1 MVHAVARRSPA
12 QGGRR
17 SRRAAIDP
25 SYGPQ
30 QLSHVPRPIPGHPRC
45 SVRQRAPGA
54 LVCHGR
60 AQVVRDNTADCHAIA
75 AVSFLRSSVAMHR
88 SVQLLGILLVSACAH
103 GQPQRRGDERLAA
116 IKFEGNHRLS
126 NDTLVTGLALH
137 RVQKRGGAPDPYL
150 VQIDA
155 DRIRG
160 EYLRR
165 GYLDVDV
172 RPRVERKGDAATVI
186 YTVEEGTRA
195 PTHVTITGLPDDVPV
210 ERVRSQLPLRDGA
223 PFDYQTYD
231 LAKPLLLGVVQDA
244 GYAHARL
251 DATVVADRANHSAI
265 VELAYTPGPRCVF
278 GPVEISGATGE
289 LATAVRERLMF
300 APGQVYSTQAVTQT
314 QRNLYGFGRFSTVR
328 VQPDQGAGEVVGVKV
343 SVSEGARH
351 QVQFG
356 GGFGIDPT
364 GYEVR
369 GRAGYSIAGWPFPLD
384 TVSLDFRPAYAY
396 ISDPGQYEPR
406 IRALAK
412 FERADLFW
420 TYTKALVEAGYNYLT
435 VEAYTSYGPLAR
447 LGFETPLGTDKLKLR
462 VGWGIE
468 QVSFRHPSDAFA
480 DPKNAQLYQDL
491 GLDHPERIAGLQQAL
506 VIDLRDH
513 PLEPRFGA
521 YGELHTTEAGAYA
534 GSAYDYFALVGDGR
548 GYLPL
553 FGGVVLAGRARYG
566 GIFGDVPVTERF
578 FSGGSVSQRGF
589 GERKLS
595 PYVEGNIPDKNDKTK
610 MVKVTAP
617 YGGAGLLETSVEAR
631 VPITK
636 IREMP
641 LGVVGFVDA
650 ADVTETASG
659 VDPTNLHWAVGGGLR
674 LMTVVGP
681 VRLDVGY
688 RLNRTGT
695 MDPDPGSR
703 FAYHLTIGE
712 AF

>member
-1 MVHAVARRSPA
+1 MLGAAEGAAHGTGPVASRD
-12 QGGRR
+12 GGRGPVGQA
-17 SRRAAIDP
+17 SR
-25 SYGPQ
+25 G
-30 QLSHVPRPIPGHPRC
+30 
-45 SVRQRAPGA
+45 VRQRSSGA
-54 LVCHGR
+54 L
-60 AQVVRDNTADCHAIA
+60 ACHAWA
-75 AVSFLRSSVAMHR
+75 PALCGNGAEFQGVVAVSFLRSSVAMHR
-88 SVQLLGILLVSACAH
+88 SVQLLVIILVSACAH

-195 PTHVTITGLPDDVPV
+195 PTHVTITGLPNDVPV
-210 ERVRSQLPLRDGA
+210 DRIRSQLPLRDGA

-251 DATVVADRANHSAI
+251 DAMVVADRANHTAVI
-265 VELAYTPGPRCVF
+265 ELAYTPGPKCVF
-278 GPVEISGATGE
+278 GPVELSGATGE
-289 LATAVRERLMF
+289 LATAVQERLAF
-300 APGQVYSTQAVTQT
+300 APGQVYSTQAITQT

-328 VQPDQGAGEVVGVKV
+328 IQPDQGTGEVVGVKV
-343 SVSEGARH
+343 SVSEGARR

-396 ISDPGQYEPR
+396 IKKDPGEYEPR

-412 FERADLFW
+412 LERADLFW
-420 TYTKALVEAGYNYLT
+420 TYTKAQVEAGYNYLT

-462 VGWGIE
+462 VGWAIE
-468 QVSFRHPSDAFA
+468 HVSFRNPSDAFK
-480 DPKNAQLYQDL
+480 DPKNAQLYHDL

-513 PLEPRFGA
+513 PLEPRLGA

-553 FGGVVLAGRARYG
+553 LGGTVLAGRVRYG

-595 PYVEGNIPDKNDKTK
+595 PYVSGQIPDPNDPNPDLEMRKK
-610 MVKVTAP
+610 IPVRAP
-617 YGGAGLLETSVEAR
+617 YGGAGLLETSIEAR

-650 ADVTETASG
+650 ADVTDTASG

-688 RLNRTGT
+688 RLNRTGG
-695 MDPDPGSR
+695 MDDPDPGSR